1 MQNQNGTRWHRR
13 KDARPDEILAA
24 AQILFI
30 EHGYKATKL
39 EDIARAAGVTKGTP
53 YLYFEN
59 KAEIL
64 KAVVRNG
71 LLANITRLEAAAE
84 NGAGPVAAQMRLLM
98 QRWNEDVQASQSS
111 GLVKLMVAEACN
123 FPDLARFYYDEVIL
137 RARALLR
144 TLLTRGM
151 ASGEFRADLDLD
163 ETVQIV
169 LAPLVMALLW
179 EHSFARFEAEPIDM
193 VRHIDHI
200 HDLLTR
206 GLCSRG

>member
-98 QRWNEDVQASQSS
+98 QRWNEDVQARQSS
-111 GLVKLMVAEACN
+111 GLV
-123 FPDLARFYYDEVIL
+123 
-137 RARALLR
+137 
-144 TLLTRGM
+144 
-151 ASGEFRADLDLD
+151 
-163 ETVQIV
+163 
-169 LAPLVMALLW
+169 
-179 EHSFARFEAEPIDM
+179 
-193 VRHIDHI
+193 
-200 HDLLTR
+200 
-206 GLCSRG
+206 